1 MAVDGTYKADMDS
14 PMGTESFTLTLK
26 TDGNSLS
33 GSTVSSQG
41 TQEFDSGTVDGN
53 EFAFSIDFNGP
64 TGQMQLDF
72 QGAVNGDEISG
83 QVQLGSYGP
92 ATFKGSRT

>member
-1 MAVDGTYKADMDS
+1 MNS
-14 PMGTESFTLTLK
+14 LMGTQSFTLTLK

-33 GSTVSSQG
+33 GSSVSSQG
-41 TQEFDSGTVDGN
+41 TQEFDGGTVENN

-72 QGAVNGDEISG
+72 QGAVNGDEVSG
-83 QVQLGSYGP
+83 QVELGSYGS